1 MEEKIK
7 IESIV
12 LNDKRKKIMKELE
25 EKRKTQEEV
34 INMLK
39 ILTKESKGGY
49 NQEKENVEKIY
60 QILNKEI
67 ESYEEALKNPYFGRV
82 DFTERLGDHEEIYIG
97 KKGISSTSD
106 GDEIVVDWRAPVAD
120 LYYSGTGGNAYYRA
134 PMGVIEGELE
144 LKRKFLFEDKN
155 IKQIFD
161 EEINKI
167 LINGLEGEELVDEF
181 LKINLEESRG
191 KKLKEVVATIQKEQ
205 NDIIRWPKNLP
216 LIVQGAAGSGKTTIA
231 LHRLAYLLYRY
242 RESMEGKDI
251 LVLAPNKLFLDYIS
265 DILPNLGSTDVN
277 ETTFQ
282 ELVVSK
288 LKLKGKIRTKD
299 DKLKE
304 IIETADIRERKCI
317 SNASKIKGNLI
328 FKVIIDR
335 YIALLESSSLEI
347 NDIEIKGYVLFSKRE
362 ITRLY
367 LKDLKAYPLN
377 KRKDEIKR
385 YLSLKL
391 KEKITSLVA
400 MVDRDWQ
407 SKINTIK
414 NTYEDG
420 EERRRKLIEIY
431 NERDSIKEYI
441 KKESKK
447 VMNDYFKNWRGITS
461 NDIYINLFKDD
472 ELFEIADVISVLR
485 DGQMISTHPIELVDR
500 DVMISEMVG
509 RKIDNIYPTV
519 EKKIGEPVL
528 EVRNL
533 KRQGIFHNISFHLK
547 KGEILGIAGMVGAG
561 RTEVVTSIFGIDKYQ
576 SGEIFLNGKKVDI
589 YSPKSAIQNH
599 IALVPEDR
607 ARCGLNLGATIRSNM
622 CTTILNK
629 TSKFHGALSDS
640 KAEYNYTRLMMD
652 KMHIKA
658 TGSEQEA
665 GSLSGGNQQK
675 IVVGKWLLTEPEI
688 VFLDEPT
695 RGIDVGAKY
704 EIYQLIQKLAKEGKA
719 IIMISSEMPELLGIC
734 DRVLVMRN
742 GEIAGEMDVAEA
754 TQEKIMSV
762 IVGEQ

>member
-1 MEEKIK
+1 MDKPLLKVCGLKKSFGGVEVLHSIDFIAEAGKVTALVGENGAGKSTFMKILMGEYDSDAGT
-7 IESIV
+7 IE
-12 LNDKRKKIMKELE
+12 LNGKEVHFTDSHQALSNGISMIFQEMSPFPNLTVAENMYIGREPHKLHFLKKKELR
-25 EKRKTQEEV
+25 EKAKAQLKKLNISLNIDTPVKNLTVSEMQLLEIAKAVSYQSQIVIMDEPTSALTDSEV
-34 INMLK
+34 RILFDMIAKLK
-39 ILTKESKGGY
+39 KQGVAI
-49 NQEKENVEKIY
+49 
-60 QILNKEI
+60 
-67 ESYEEALKNPYFGRV
+67 
-82 DFTERLGDHEEIYIG
+82 IYI
-97 KKGISSTSD
+97 SH
-106 GDEIVVDWRAPVAD
+106 
-120 LYYSGTGGNAYYRA
+120 
-134 PMGVIEGELE
+134 
-144 LKRKFLFEDKN
+144 
-155 IKQIFD
+155 
-161 EEINKI
+161 
-167 LINGLEGEELVDEF
+167 
-181 LKINLEESRG
+181 
-191 KKLKEVVATIQKEQ
+191 KL
-205 NDIIRWPKNLP
+205 
-216 LIVQGAAGSGKTTIA
+216 
-231 LHRLAYLLYRY
+231 
-242 RESMEGKDI
+242 
-251 LVLAPNKLFLDYIS
+251 
-265 DILPNLGSTDVN
+265 
-277 ETTFQ
+277 
-282 ELVVSK
+282 
-288 LKLKGKIRTKD
+288 
-299 DKLKE
+299 
-304 IIETADIRERKCI
+304 
-317 SNASKIKGNLI
+317 
-328 FKVIIDR
+328 
-335 YIALLESSSLEI
+335 
-347 NDIEIKGYVLFSKRE
+347 
-362 ITRLY
+362 
-367 LKDLKAYPLN
+367 
-377 KRKDEIKR
+377 
-385 YLSLKL
+385 
-391 KEKITSLVA
+391 
-400 MVDRDWQ
+400 
-407 SKINTIK
+407 
-414 NTYEDG
+414 
-420 EERRRKLIEIY
+420 
-431 NERDSIKEYI
+431 
-441 KKESKK
+441 
-447 VMNDYFKNWRGITS
+447 
-461 NDIYINLFKDD
+461 D

-576 SGEIFLNGKKVDI
+576 SREIFLNGKKVDI